1 MKLRDELKSYCPRQF
16 SRKLAND
23 NVDYCSPVNRLSS
36 TDPYR
41 YAGTVAIQR
50 GFAVLWTASSLSNLA
65 DGVAFVSVPLIAA
78 SLTQDP
84 RLIAGLSLCYAAVR
98 LLLALPSGVW
108 VDRFDRRTLLS
119 CANILRGIA
128 LLSLA
133 SSFYFCGPNL
143 LALYL
148 AMAFIAVLEGTADT
162 AAFALLPQLVSP
174 EKLDQ
179 ANSKITA
186 TQLITD
192 EFAGP
197 PLGGFLFA
205 FAAAIPL
212 YSMGGLWAVAGTIAL
227 ALPRSARPA
236 VGSGEHQRIWVEAG
250 DGIRWLMKHRLVGA
264 LAMISGLA
272 SIGYMMAFSIL
283 VLFAKERL
291 GLDSTGYGLLLAFS
305 ALGGLAGSAI
315 TPRLRRILGYRN
327 SILGSLA
334 LGSLSLGIL
343 AISTT
348 ALLAGLMLAL
358 YIMHAVICNVCSLSL
373 RQRLVPEQL
382 MGRVSAASRV
392 LGLAGLALGSV
403 AGGLLGSINLTAP
416 VVAGS
421 CVFALCMALAWLR
434 IGKEPEVLTQ

>member
-1 MKLRDELKSYCPRQF
+1 M
-16 SRKLAND
+16 
-23 NVDYCSPVNRLSS
+23 
-36 TDPYR
+36 
-41 YAGTVAIQR
+41 
-50 GFAVLWTASSLSNLA
+50 
-65 DGVAFVSVPLIAA
+65 
-78 SLTQDP
+78 
-84 RLIAGLSLCYAAVR
+84 
-98 LLLALPSGVW
+98 W
-108 VDRFDRRTLLS
+108 VDRFDRRALLS

-128 LLSLA
+128 LLALA
-133 SSFYFCGPNL
+133 STFYFCGPNL

-205 FAAAIPL
+205 FAGAIPL
-212 YSMGGLWAVAGTIAL
+212 YAMGGLWAVAGTIAL

-348 ALLAGLMLAL
+348 ALLAGIMLAL
-358 YIMHAVICNVCSLSL
+358 YIMHAVIWNVCSLSL

-382 MGRVSAASRV
+382 MGRISAASRV

-403 AGGLLGSINLTAP
+403 AGGFLGSINLTAS